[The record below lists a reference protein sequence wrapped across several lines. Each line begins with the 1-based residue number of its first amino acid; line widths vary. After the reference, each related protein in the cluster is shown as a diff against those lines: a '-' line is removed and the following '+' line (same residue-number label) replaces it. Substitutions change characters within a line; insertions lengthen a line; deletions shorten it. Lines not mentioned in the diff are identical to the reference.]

1 MYLPTIRVTKS
12 FNFEMA
18 HALPGHDG
26 PCKHIHGHTYFL
38 HVTIS
43 GKPKQ
48 QYGAPDNGMVIDF
61 GNLKR
66 IVREQIIDLF
76 DHALVLPEESR
87 KILEPMLS
95 DPLFT
100 RIHWMPF
107 QPTCELLVIYFM
119 QKIREHLPKGIDLV
133 TLRLNET
140 PTSYAEWFDSD
151 NL

>member
-1 MYLPTIRVTKS
+1 MYNPTIRVTKT

-18 HALPGHDG
+18 HALPGHEG

-43 GKPKQ
+43 GKPSQ
-48 QYGAPDNGMVIDF
+48 QSDSPDLGMVMDF

-66 IVREQIIDLF
+66 IVQEQIIEQY
-76 DHALVLPEESR
+76 DHSLILPEKSKR
-87 KILEPMLS
+87 LLEPLLK

-107 QPTCELLVIYFM
+107 QPTCELLLSHFL
-119 QKIREHLPKGIDLV
+119 QKLRDHLPTHVELTNV
-133 TLRLNET
+133 RLNET
-140 PTSYAEWFDSD
+140 PTSYAEWFFDD
-151 NL
+151 NR